1 MISKGLLSARMDLD
15 KSDDRV
21 FFSGKPFLE
30 LVFFQREETLDD
42 MTLKGLKLYKR
53 FNSYTKNKGLGY
65 RFTFML
71 N

>member
-15 KSDDRV
+15 ESPV
-21 FFSGKPFLE
+21 NPFLE

-42 MTLKGLKLYKR
+42 MTLKGLKWYKR
-53 FNSYTKNKGLGY
+53 FNAYPKNKGLGY